1 MVKIFLTGI
10 SGKMGKTICRY
21 AEESG
26 CASIS
31 GGLDTADA
39 PDYPTFR
46 RAADV
51 NVDFDVIADFSRP
64 QTLDEVIALSDR
76 YERPVIIATTGY
88 DENGMKKIEALSKR
102 RAVLMSGNMSFGVT
116 LLTALLEKAA
126 AALGDGFDAEI
137 VEKHHNQKLD
147 APSGT
152 AIALADSM
160 DEALGGTLEYTYD
173 RSKER
178 RKRGTKEIGISAV
191 RGGTIVGEHE
201 VLFAGVDEVIEFK
214 HTAYSR
220 SVFGKGAV
228 EAAKFLAGKPA
239 GRYDMSDVIQ
249 F

>member
-137 VEKHHNQKLD
+137 VEKHHNQKAD

-152 AIALADSM
+152 ALMLA
-160 DEALGGTLEYTYD
+160 
-173 RSKER
+173 RSVQSARPESR
-178 RKRGTKEIGISAV
+178 IICGRSGANCKRGKNDISISSV
-191 RGGTIVGEHE
+191 RGGTVVGEHE
-201 VLFAGVDEVIEFK
+201 VMFLGNDEIITLSHSAFSRKIFAV
-214 HTAYSR
+214 
-220 SVFGKGAV
+220 GAV
-228 EAAKFLAGKPA
+228 KAAKFLIGKKPA
-239 GRYDMSDVIQ
+239 LYGMRDVLGL
-249 F
+249 

>member
-64 QTLDEVIALSDR
+64 ETLDEVIALSDR

-137 VEKHHNQKLD
+137 VEKHHNQKAD

-152 AIALADSM
+152 ALMLA
-160 DEALGGTLEYTYD
+160 
-173 RSKER
+173 RSVQSARPESR
-178 RKRGTKEIGISAV
+178 IICGRSGANCKRGKNDISISSV
-191 RGGTIVGEHE
+191 RGGTVVGEHE
-201 VLFAGVDEVIEFK
+201 VMFLGNDEVITLSHSAF
-214 HTAYSR
+214 SR
-220 SVFGKGAV
+220 KIFAVGAV
-228 EAAKFLAGKPA
+228 KAAKFLIGKKPA
-239 GRYDMSDVIQ
+239 LYGMRDVLGL
-249 F
+249 

>member
-137 VEKHHNQKLD
+137 VEKHHNQKAD

-152 AIALADSM
+152 SLMLA
-160 DEALGGTLEYTYD
+160 
-173 RSKER
+173 RSVQSARPESR
-178 RKRGTKEIGISAV
+178 IICGRSGANCKRGKNDISISSV
-191 RGGTIVGEHE
+191 RGGTVVGEHE
-201 VLFAGVDEVIEFK
+201 VMFLGNDEIITLSHSAFSRKIFAV
-214 HTAYSR
+214 
-220 SVFGKGAV
+220 GAV
-228 EAAKFLAGKPA
+228 KAAKFLIGKKPA
-239 GRYDMSDVIQ
+239 LYGMRDVLGL
-249 F
+249 

>member
-21 AEESG
+21 TEESG

-137 VEKHHNQKLD
+137 VEKHHNQKAD

-152 AIALADSM
+152 SLMLA
-160 DEALGGTLEYTYD
+160 
-173 RSKER
+173 RSVQSARPESR
-178 RKRGTKEIGISAV
+178 IICGRSGANCKRDKNDISISSV
-191 RGGTIVGEHE
+191 RGGTVVGEHE
-201 VLFAGVDEVIEFK
+201 VMFLGNDEIITLSHSAFSRKIFAV
-214 HTAYSR
+214 
-220 SVFGKGAV
+220 GAV
-228 EAAKFLAGKPA
+228 KAAKFLIGKKPA
-239 GRYDMSDVIQ
+239 LYGMRDVLGL
-249 F
+249 

>member
-116 LLTALLEKAA
+116 LLTELLEKAA

-137 VEKHHNQKLD
+137 VEKHHNQKAD

-152 AIALADSM
+152 ALMLA
-160 DEALGGTLEYTYD
+160 
-173 RSKER
+173 RSVQSARPESR
-178 RKRGTKEIGISAV
+178 IICGRSGANCKRGKNDISISSV
-191 RGGTIVGEHE
+191 RGGTVVGEHE
-201 VLFAGVDEVIEFK
+201 VMFLGNDEIITLSHSAFSRKIFAV
-214 HTAYSR
+214 
-220 SVFGKGAV
+220 GAV
-228 EAAKFLAGKPA
+228 KAAKFLIGKKPA
-239 GRYDMSDVIQ
+239 LYGMRDVLGL
-249 F
+249 

>member
-1 MVKIFLTGI
+1 M
-10 SGKMGKTICRY
+10 
-21 AEESG
+21 
-26 CASIS
+26 
-31 GGLDTADA
+31 DTADA

-137 VEKHHNQKLD
+137 VEKHHNQKAD

-152 AIALADSM
+152 ALMLA
-160 DEALGGTLEYTYD
+160 
-173 RSKER
+173 RSVQSARPESR
-178 RKRGTKEIGISAV
+178 IICGRSGANCKRDKNDISISSV
-191 RGGTIVGEHE
+191 RGGTVVGEHE
-201 VLFAGVDEVIEFK
+201 VMFLGNDEIITLSHSAFSRKIFAV
-214 HTAYSR
+214 
-220 SVFGKGAV
+220 GAV
-228 EAAKFLAGKPA
+228 KAAKFLIGKKPA
-239 GRYDMSDVIQ
+239 LYGMRDVLGL
-249 F
+249 

>member
-137 VEKHHNQKLD
+137 VEKHHNQKAD

-152 AIALADSM
+152 ALMLA
-160 DEALGGTLEYTYD
+160 
-173 RSKER
+173 RSVQSARPESR
-178 RKRGTKEIGISAV
+178 IICGRSGANCKRDKNDISISSV
-191 RGGTIVGEHE
+191 RGGTVVGEHE
-201 VLFAGVDEVIEFK
+201 VMFLGNDEIITLSHSAFSRKIFAV
-214 HTAYSR
+214 
-220 SVFGKGAV
+220 GAV
-228 EAAKFLAGKPA
+228 KAAKFLIGKKPA
-239 GRYDMSDVIQ
+239 LYGMRDVLGL
-249 F
+249 